1 MKNSHVYA
9 AVAAV
14 SLVLVAASALLAAT
28 YLTHRAAV
36 CLPLLCGLVF
46 SWSAVKAV
54 LAAMEQQD
62 VREEPAPIPVLRC
75 RFA

>member
-1 MKNSHVYA
+1 MKTSHVYA
-9 AVAAV
+9 AAAAV
-14 SLVLVAASALLAAT
+14 SLVLVAVSALLAAAP
-28 YLTHRAAV
+28 LAHEAAV
-36 CLPLLCGLVF
+36 CLPLLFGLVS

-62 VREEPAPIPVLRC
+62 IREEPAPVAVLRC